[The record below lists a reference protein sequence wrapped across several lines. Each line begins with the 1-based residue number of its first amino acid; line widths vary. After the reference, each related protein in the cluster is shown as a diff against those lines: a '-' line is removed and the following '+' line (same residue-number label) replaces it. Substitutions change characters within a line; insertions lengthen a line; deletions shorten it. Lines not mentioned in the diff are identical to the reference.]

1 MKVLM
6 NAPYLFSRNVLT
18 VTSQLIVVT
27 FDRYVVAFDHCTFYW
42 LQSRHKTKASKNI
55 LPHNEQ
61 TRQGCHRENF
71 SCTQVRKNQIRQLS
85 STETAARC
93 SWFRDEWEIV
103 CVKFSRGGQFSKKKK
118 KPMSR
123 SSPRFRKV
131 SASIQPRSRGGFMRM
146 YNEQCLC
153 ELGAASPKSHQG
165 NT

>member
-118 KPMSR
+118 ETNVAQLAAFPKSLCQHSTAEQRRVYANVQRAMPLWARCCQSEK
-123 SSPRFRKV
+123 SPR
-131 SASIQPRSRGGFMRM
+131 
-146 YNEQCLC
+146 
-153 ELGAASPKSHQG
+153 
-165 NT
+165 